1 MGRWFFLVLG
11 LLSAHSAAGQAGDV
25 IAHTE
30 VVHALPGTDVTLLCT
45 FPKPQSTYIVQ
56 AQWSKTDANHLSRI
70 AVHHPILGTHYFE
83 FLEACSNFSVSF
95 SMRKCCN
102 WDVNETSCSPDS
114 NSWSECQQWALHLR
128 NVTISLSGQYECS
141 FATYPY
147 GTKAAKIQLIIKAEE
162 EQHYVK
168 EAQLSQTLEI
178 PCLENATSANLSNY
192 PLKWVVEENG
202 KKEELITKE
211 PSHPEVYGNGSM
223 LYKWRVHLGLNNTL
237 KIFPTKI
244 TDDGKVFSC
253 HVVYHPERIRKS
265 STTVRVF
272 AYPEI
277 SASLQEGPA
286 GTSQKP
292 NVSCI
297 VRKAFPKPSIVWY
310 VDRARLT
317 EQSEE
322 MSVEQEDSQ
331 DSDGFYQLRSMLMLQ
346 ETHQAHT
353 TFSCVCLFPFLRNE
367 TRNISSE
374 EIFLSFDLGNSAL
387 TSAVMTTS
395 EHQFTLS
402 TSPDFTTRASLA
414 HASTTQGE
422 LNSATETKS
431 YTSIT
436 AFTENVTTAYLN
448 DSTTVSPKNLKNATL
463 SSEDTTPVHS
473 NVSFSITDQ
482 PVSATR
488 WKGLFTII
496 PLVNSTGNVKNI
508 VASRFPWP
516 TVVAV
521 MLLFC
526 SFLIVLGIRKWCQY
540 QKEIMNRPPSF
551 KPPPPPIKY
560 TSMVESDGTPPSY
573 HELENL

>member
-11 LLSAHSAAGQAGDV
+11 LLSAHSAAGQTGDV

-211 PSHPEVYGNGSM
+211 PSHPEVYGYGSM
-223 LYKWRVHLGLNNTL
+223 LYKWRVHLGLNNAL

-310 VDRARLT
+310 VDQARLT

-422 LNSATETKS
+422 LISATETKS

-448 DSTTVSPKNLKNATL
+448 DSTTESPKNLKNATL

-473 NVSFSITDQ
+473 NVSLSITDQ

-488 WKGLFTII
+488 WKGFFTII